1 MGLPKEPRQK
11 MINMMYLV
19 LTAMLALNVSA
30 EILNAFKVVNNSIK
44 TSNDALTTQNNNIL
58 SDIDAKAK
66 ANETREK
73 AAIWEP
79 VAKKVS
85 GYAKD
90 TYDYIETLKDQL
102 KREAGYNPE
111 KGDTTYKIDNL
122 DAGIRLMDKKG
133 KGAELLEKLTEFKKN
148 VLDANPEVAKEF
160 ATKLPINLDKPQS
173 ESGNNNLSWSDAYF
187 HMTPAIAVLTI
198 LGKFQNDVKNSENDV
213 VTYCADQIGAVK
225 VRYDKTGVIYGAN
238 STYLMPG
245 EKLSIYAGVGAFSSA
260 AQPTVTIGG
269 KTIAVDADGKATSDI
284 TVNGGGK
291 QKVNINVSYK
301 DQDGNLKNIQ
311 KEIEYTVGTP
321 SGVAVSAD
329 KMNVLYIMG
338 ATPNPITIS
347 GGSGSEKVQASLTGG
362 ELKHV
367 QGSAW
372 EAYPKTPGEQTIN
385 VTIDGKTTPK
395 KFRVKYLP
403 DPAAFVANKKGGAI
417 PAAEFKANLGLI
429 TKLENSEFEAPF
441 KVISY
446 KLGAIGGGISIYAQ
460 AVNEGNRWT
469 GGAAAIVG
477 RATPGTNIFFDE
489 IRVVGPDG
497 RTREISPI
505 FFSLK

>member
-44 TSNDALTTQNNNIL
+44 NSNDGLSTQNKAIMD
-58 SDIDAKAK
+58 DIAAKAA

-73 AAIWEP
+73 AAIWKP
-79 VAKKVS
+79 IADKVA
-85 GYAKD
+85 GYSKS
-90 TYDYIETLKDQL
+90 TFDYIETLKQDL
-102 KREAGYNPE
+102 IHNAHFNPV
-111 KGDTTYKIDNL
+111 DSSYKIDDL
-122 DAGIRLMDKKG
+122 DAAIRLMGNEG
-133 KGAELLEKLTEFKKN
+133 KGEELHQKLIEYKKSL
-148 VLDANPEVAKEF
+148 LDVDPAIGKEF
-160 ATKLPINLDKPQS
+160 ASKLPLNLDPPPS
-173 ESGNNNLSWSDAYF
+173 ESGNSKLSWTDAYF
-187 HMTPAIAVLTI
+187 HMTPAIAALTI

-269 KTIAVDADGKATSDI
+269 KTIPVDADGKATSDI

-301 DQDGNLKNIQ
+301 DQDGNVKNIQ

-338 ATPNPITIS
+338 NTPNPITIS
-347 GGSGSEKVQASLTGG
+347 GGSGSEKVQATLTGG

-367 QGSAW
+367 AGSAW

-385 VTIDGKTTPK
+385 VTIDGHTTPK

-403 DPAAFVANKKGGAI
+403 NPAAFVGAKKGGSM
-417 PAAEFKANLGLI
+417 PSAEFKAIGGLI
-429 TKLENSEFEAPF
+429 TRLEESEFEAPF

-446 KLGAIGGGISIYAQ
+446 KLGAIGGGISQYQQ

-469 GGAAAIVG
+469 GNAAAIVAK
-477 RATPGTNIFFDE
+477 ATPGTNIFFDE

-497 RTREISPI
+497 RTREIQPI